1 MKVLYN
7 IDKITDIL
15 MPENLSNSEKTWPAK
30 AMFGVLVFLAMATL
44 VLGTLQ
50 LGRSINGI
58 GNEEAANN
66 NVTTG
71 AEETEKTIEQLQALD
86 TDGDGLSDFN
96 ELYVH
101 STSPYLKD
109 SDSDS
114 YPDKEEID
122 GGFDPN
128 CPKGQDCRGAADK
141 TPASPAGGQN
151 TINLPTGQAGKTPG
165 EAVSG
170 LDETGTLDG
179 AQIDGEA
186 RVLTAAE
193 KEQLKQ
199 LTPAQLRELLL
210 SAGGITEEQ
219 LNQISDDDLL
229 KVVEEALGGG

>member
-141 TPASPAGGQN
+141 TQS
-151 TINLPTGQAGKTPG
+151 TDNLPTGEAGKTQ
-165 EAVSG
+165 EEVESG
-170 LDETGTLDG
+170 LNGMQTLDG
-179 AQIDGEA
+179 AQADGET
-186 RVLTAAE
+186 RVLTPAE